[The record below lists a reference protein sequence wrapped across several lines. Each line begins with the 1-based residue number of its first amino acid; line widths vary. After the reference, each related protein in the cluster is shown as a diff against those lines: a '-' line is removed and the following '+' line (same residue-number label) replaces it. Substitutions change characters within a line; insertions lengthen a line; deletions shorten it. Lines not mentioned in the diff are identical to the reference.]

1 MKILL
6 IPLCFFMLSACSQ
19 PSRIREE
26 TRRNEYREAQQNLNV
41 RCRHSFTDP
50 SLDVIRNKV
59 ALGSLD
65 DTTLEM
71 LTDQSKP
78 TDEEK
83 VAIQKWVWLRSYCSR
98 EQTALYRRSSAPEHV
113 ITLDQVFSD
122 RVLFLITDIYKG
134 SLTYGEFNKRR
145 KELASERRAKF
156 SEMQRMDR
164 QHAEQMAIEERKAKA
179 QQDAADAAW
188 FDAITAPAR
197 NPVPQPIYLPRIR

>member
-1 MKILL
+1 
-6 IPLCFFMLSACSQ
+6 MLFYVVRLFSVLSNK
-19 PSRIREE
+19 RR

-41 RCRHSFTDP
+41 RCRHSFTDL

-113 ITLDQVFSD
+113 ITMDQVFSD

-145 KELASERRAKF
+145 KELASERRMKF

-164 QHAEQMAIEERKAKA
+164 QRAEQMAIEVRK
-179 QQDAADAAW
+179 
-188 FDAITAPAR
+188 
-197 NPVPQPIYLPRIR
+197 